1 MMKTARNTKELV
13 LSDSLSSRLGWMSM
27 YYLTVNLRNLY
38 KKYSKRVFIRLFW
51 LKEIRTLRPFLQ
63 DEVCISIRQSSF
75 SCII

>member
-1 MMKTARNTKELV
+1 
-13 LSDSLSSRLGWMSM
+13 MSM

-75 SCII
+75 SCIINAHEKE